1 LITTRWKKLALA
13 PSASS
18 LYTLWMSSVT
28 QRVVIF
34 TYLTSTL
41 LASWLLRPAR

>member
-1 LITTRWKKLALA
+1 MADWKELALA

-18 LYTLWMSSVT
+18 LYTLRMSSVT
-28 QRVVIF
+28 QRVVLF

-41 LASWLLRPAR
+41 LASRLLRSAR

>member
-1 LITTRWKKLALA
+1 
-13 PSASS
+13 
-18 LYTLWMSSVT
+18 MSSVT

-34 TYLTSTL
+34 SFLTSTL